1 MRVVTAGIGLR
12 AGHVLSTLKEAMP
25 EVEIVGFYDPQPT
38 YLDMIGLD
46 TPRYDSVQAMLA
58 EAKPDLYCI
67 FSPNLFHL
75 EHIRLGLEAG
85 VQVFT
90 E

>member
-12 AGHVLSTLKEAMP
+12 AGHVLSTLKAAMP

-46 TPRYDSVQAMLA
+46 TPRYASVQAMLA
-58 EAKPDLYCI
+58 EAKPDLY
-67 FSPNLFHL
+67 
-75 EHIRLGLEAG
+75 R
-85 VQVFT
+85 
-90 E
+90 